1 MRKKKGASMATIEKR
16 GDAYRIT
23 VTDGYDIHGK
33 QIRHRM
39 TWTPKPGM
47 TEKQIEKELNR
58 VAVRFEDQFRGSGV
72 SGGNIR
78 LADFAEVWFRDYA
91 EKQLK
96 PQTVA
101 DYRYLLP
108 RVNAALGHLQLEKI
122 QPRHILAFYDNLT
135 EEGIRNDTKY
145 ACKYDFNELLKERN
159 ETAWHFAKRINMGA
173 STVYSL
179 CRGNNVNRET
189 AERIAAGLTMT
200 MKEAFIP
207 ISKGPLSGEL
217 QRHYHRFL
225 SSMLDTAVQWQRIKS
240 NPCASVAAPKSDT
253 KETAYLDETQA
264 AKLIAALDDEPIMYR
279 TAILLILNMGL
290 RRGELCALKWS
301 DIDFARS
308 VMTIR
313 RNAVYISRQGVI
325 LDTPKTKNSRR
336 SLKIPAACIP
346 MLQEYRVWQDEQR
359 AKLGDVW
366 VNDNFIF
373 TSWDGSIMRPDS
385 LGGWFSKF
393 IKRHKLPH
401 ITLHGLRHTNATLLI
416 AAGTD
421 LRTVANRLGHAQT
434 STTADI
440 YAHAIQSADAAAA
453 EQINNI
459 LALPKFK
466 NKRNKPQVNPKGQKL
481 RRVK

>member
-1 MRKKKGASMATIEKR
+1 MATIEKR
-16 GDAYRIT
+16 GDSYRIT

-33 QIRHRM
+33 QIRHRT

-58 VAVRFEDQFRGSGV
+58 VAVRFEDQFKGSGI
-72 SGGNIR
+72 SGGNMR

-108 RVNAALGHLQLEKI
+108 RVNAALGHLAIEKI

-135 EEGIRNDTKY
+135 EDGIRNDTKY
-145 ACKYDFNELLKERN
+145 ACKYDFNALLEARG
-159 ETAWHFAKRINMGA
+159 ESAWQFSKRINMGT

-179 CRGNNVNRET
+179 CKGNNVSRKT
-189 AERIAAGLTMT
+189 AERIADGLSMT
-200 MKEAFIP
+200 VKELFAP
-207 ISKGPLSGEL
+207 ISKGTLSGEL
-217 QRHYHRFL
+217 QLHYHRFL
-225 SSMLDTAVQWQRIKS
+225 SSMLDTAVQWQKIKS
-240 NPCASVAAPKSDT
+240 NPCSCVAAPKSDT
-253 KETAYLDETQA
+253 KETAYLDEYQTA
-264 AKLIAALDDEPIMYR
+264 ELIAALDEEPIMYR

-290 RRGELCALKWS
+290 RRGELCGLKWN
-301 DIDFARS
+301 DIDFRRE
-308 VMTIR
+308 VMSIR
-313 RNAVYISRQGVI
+313 RNAVYIVGKGVI

-336 SLKIPAACIP
+336 SLKIPSTCIP
-346 MLQEYRVWQDEQR
+346 MLREYQEWQNTQR
-359 AKLGDVW
+359 ATLGDAW
-366 VNDNFIF
+366 IDDDFIF
-373 TSWDGSIMRPDS
+373 TSWNGTIMRPDT
-385 LGGWFSKF
+385 LGTWFAKF
-393 IKRHKLPH
+393 IKRHNLPH

-453 EQINNI
+453 EQIGNI
-459 LALPKFK
+459 LTLPKRPK
-466 NKRNKPQVNPKGQKL
+466 QSNKPQTNPTQQKL
-481 RRVK
+481 RIVK